1 MEIREATP
9 SSEETIVYKLQTSDD
24 PNPKDDE
31 IIITSDT
38 IIESREGGYEK
49 MEIKVTKST
58 DVDKNKKIRLNE
70 ETLFQFD
77 CSEDDECLTL
87 KLSEID
93 AVAPFIYIK
102 KITLKELQT
111 EVHKMFKALDK
122 LKEAKEHIE
131 KLFIDGRIKLRQE
144 KEEEIFFDITAYYI
158 SEEVTF
164 SIILEREMTKYKDQ
178 MLLKLYEI
186 QKQQLKKIK
195 EIEKSAK
202 K

>member
-77 CSEDDECLTL
+77 CSEDDEYLTL
-87 KLSEID
+87 KLNEID
-93 AVAPFIYIK
+93 ALAPFIYIK

-111 EVHKMFKALDK
+111 NVHKMFKALDK
-122 LKEAKEHIE
+122 LKEAKQHIE
-131 KLFIDGRIKLRQE
+131 KLFTDGRIKLRQE
-144 KEEEIFFDITAYYI
+144 KEEEIFFDIKAYYI

-164 SIILEREMTKYKDQ
+164 SIILEREMTKNKDQ

-195 EIEKSAK
+195 AK

>member
-38 IIESREGGYEK
+38 IIESNEGRYEK
-49 MEIKVTKST
+49 MEIKETKST
-58 DVDKNKKIRLNE
+58 DVDKNKQIRLNE

-77 CSEDDECLTL
+77 CSEDDEYLTL
-87 KLSEID
+87 KLNEID
-93 AVAPFIYIK
+93 ALAPFIYIK

-111 EVHKMFKALDK
+111 NVHKMFKALDK
-122 LKEAKEHIE
+122 LKEAKQHIE
-131 KLFIDGRIKLRQE
+131 KLFTDGRIKLRQE
-144 KEEEIFFDITAYYI
+144 KEEEIFFDIKAYYI

-195 EIEKSAK
+195 EIEKAAK

>member
-38 IIESREGGYEK
+38 IIESNEGGYEK
-49 MEIKVTKST
+49 MEIKETKST
-58 DVDKNKKIRLNE
+58 DVDKNKQIRLNE

-186 QKQQLKKIK
+186 QKQQLKKLK

>member
-9 SSEETIVYKLQTSDD
+9 SNEETIVYKLQTSDD

-38 IIESREGGYEK
+38 IVESREGGYEK

-58 DVDKNKKIRLNE
+58 DVDKNKQIRLNE

-77 CSEDDECLTL
+77 CSEDDEYLTL

-144 KEEEIFFDITAYYI
+144 KEEVIFFDITAYYI

-195 EIEKSAK
+195 EIEKAAK

>member
-38 IIESREGGYEK
+38 IIESNEGGYEK
-49 MEIKVTKST
+49 MEIKETKST
-58 DVDKNKKIRLNE
+58 DVDKNKQIRLNE